1 MDIKLFAEIEP
12 LITNGMS
19 TFQIENFVVNE
30 SITPY
35 KKLRQAMIEA
45 RGRLEVLANGEF
57 DLMENQLKKQKAEME
72 AVHLSG
78 IDLQLK
84 EIEIKRLDYIINR
97 TTGLRRQQQAE
108 AEYFMSFVEALV
120 KDMGGVDAVKE
131 ALQDPAYL
139 YQQESEYWT
148 KKLARSVFADFVNY
162 GTISK
167 GLTESIA
174 CLPKEQ
180 QKDIFLLAIDQQST
194 LTGIIDQARDTLLV
208 EKD

>member
-1 MDIKLFAEIEP
+1 MDIKLFTEIEP

-57 DLMENQLKKQKAEME
+57 DLLETQLKKQKAEME

-84 EIEIKRLDYIINR
+84 EIEIKRFDYIINR
-97 TTGLRRQQQAE
+97 TTGMRKQQQAE
-108 AEYFMSFVEALV
+108 AEYFMTFVESLV
-120 KDMGGVDAVKE
+120 KDMGGVEVVKE

-148 KKLARSVFADFVNY
+148 RKLARSVFADFVNY

>member
-1 MDIKLFAEIEP
+1 MDIKLFTEIEP

-57 DLMENQLKKQKAEME
+57 DLLETQLKKQKAEME

-84 EIEIKRLDYIINR
+84 EIEIKRFDYIINR
-97 TTGLRRQQQAE
+97 TTGMRKQQQAE
-108 AEYFMSFVEALV
+108 AEYFMTFVESLV
-120 KDMGGVDAVKE
+120 KDMGGVEVVKE

-148 KKLARSVFADFVNY
+148 RKLARSVFADFVNY

-194 LTGIIDQARDTLLV
+194 LTRIIDQARDTLLV